1 MSNRGGFAAGKKH
14 FSLEIPLVHGSIL
27 PMPAPDIIQKLVQ
40 RFTEQ
45 YDTYKSGA
53 YNETQVR
60 RDFIDPFFKAL
71 GWDMTNESDHAEAY
85 RDVIHED
92 MVVVNGVKKAPDY
105 SFRIGGVRKFFVEA
119 KKPAVAINVDHRPA
133 FQLRRYGW
141 SAKLPVSILTDF
153 EEFAVYDCTY
163 QPNENDPPTKA
174 RLKYYKY
181 TEYVEHWDEIAA
193 LFSKTG
199 IMKGSFDKFAASKK
213 KGTTTVDEAFLAEIE
228 AWRQKLAS
236 NILANNEVTPRELN
250 QAVQLTIDRIIF
262 LRICE
267 DRGIEPY
274 EKLQKLLKAKGIY
287 AELVKAFKDAD
298 DRYNSGL
305 FHFNPK
311 EKHTSAADMLTL
323 ELKID
328 DAPLRDI
335 IESLYPPNPYE
346 FSVIPAD
353 ILGQVYERFLGKVI
367 HVDGKKAVV
376 EEKPEVK
383 KAGGVFYTPSYIV
396 EYIVRNTVDKL
407 LKDKTPKQ
415 VEKLKIVDPACGS
428 GSFLIVAY
436 QHLMDWHLE
445 YYLANGGAT
454 KFKKELHQTEKGA
467 WRLTTQARKAI
478 LLNNIFGVD
487 IDAQAVEVTKLSLL
501 LKVLEGESSETIGK
515 NMSLFHERALPDLGS
530 NIKCGNSLVG
540 TDFYEQSNLPEL
552 TDDDHYRIN
561 AFDWKDEFSGVFKAG
576 GFDAVIGNPPYG
588 ATLYPLEK
596 AYLKEHYKH
605 QSYQLDSY
613 LLFMELSITT
623 LLKQDGLWG
632 MIIPNPWLSN
642 LKQGKLRQL
651 VMGKTQVQ
659 NIVHF
664 KYPVFKKV
672 VVDTE
677 VVIFQN
683 GFKKAT
689 KPLVYLVSRE
699 PVGSD
704 LQFFAKILGNQSDWL
719 KKAQSP
725 INIFLSDVERSLR
738 DKVFNKK
745 KAVVDF
751 FNVNVGIKPYQI
763 GKGTPAQTKQT
774 VQGRLFDAV
783 SKLSPEYRQ
792 YLRGKDINRFEVD
805 PLEKRYLKYGAW
817 LAEPRPAA
825 QFDAPQKILV
835 RQTGDEIIA
844 ALDTKQFLCLNNIH
858 VLVPKN
864 KVSKLYGILA
874 LLNSKL
880 ITWSLRVMNPEAGE
894 ALAEV
899 KKEFVEMLP
908 VPDLNKL
915 DELERLGK
923 LVFDLKMTPPSEIR
937 ERQLKAYLRQIDTEV
952 FRIFDVKESE
962 IEPYL
967 S

>member
-1 MSNRGGFAAGKKH
+1 
-14 FSLEIPLVHGSIL
+14 
-27 PMPAPDIIQKLVQ
+27 MPAPDIIQKLVQ

-53 YNETQVR
+53 YNETQAR

-71 GWDMTNESDHAEAY
+71 GWDMDNESDHAEAY

-181 TEYVEHWDEIAA
+181 TEYVERWDEIAA
-193 LFSKTG
+193 LFSKNG
-199 IMKGSFDKFAASKK
+199 IMKGSFDKFADSKK

-228 AWRQKLAS
+228 TWRQKLAS

-274 EKLQKLLKAKGIY
+274 EKLQKLLKTKGIY
-287 AELVKAFKDAD
+287 AELAKAFKDAD

-311 EKHTSAADMLTL
+311 EKHTSAADTLTL
-323 ELKID
+323 KLKID

-436 QHLMDWHLE
+436 QHLMDWHLD
-445 YYLANGGAT
+445 YYIANGGVA

-467 WRLTTQARKAI
+467 WRLTTQTRKAI

-540 TDFYEQSNLPEL
+540 TDFYAQEDLPEMSDEEAARL
-552 TDDDHYRIN
+552 N
-561 AFDWKDEFSGVFKAG
+561 PFDWKTAFPSVTKQG
-576 GFDAVIGNPPYG
+576 GFDVVIGNPPYLGGREWSKDNRTTFAYFMAEYKTLEYQFDMYAVFMEKALRILKKGG
-588 ATLYPLEK
+588 ALSFITPNTWLNNQSNVKLRKFVLGNNHLQRMLDCAQKKVFEDATVLTVVFLLTKGKSKEPTLIDFLAHDKEIPVQRHTIQQSTWLEHDAAVINTNLTSSDVELLSKIEKGSSPLESMAK
-596 AYLKEHYKH
+596 VKFGIKIYETGKGNPPQTPADAKEHRFEATKQVDKTYRPYLEGKDISPYSIDYKGRWLKYGKNLAAPRDVELFEGERLLCRRITGKTLICAYTNEEYVT
-605 QSYQLDSY
+605 SQL
-613 LLFMELSITT
+613 LQIIKPNKPELAKFFLGVLSSKLIYFYFSKKYNRTNDKAFPEIRIYELCAIPIKPNAAMQTKITT
-623 LLKQDGLWG
+623 LVERLLVLKSKDSQQEIG
-632 MIIPNPWLSN
+632 I
-642 LKQGKLRQL
+642 KL
-651 VMGKTQVQ
+651 GIDK
-659 NIVHF
+659 
-664 KYPVFKKV
+664 
-672 VVDTE
+672 
-677 VVIFQN
+677 
-683 GFKKAT
+683 
-689 KPLVYLVSRE
+689 LVYELY
-699 PVGSD
+699 G
-704 LQFFAKILGNQSDWL
+704 L
-719 KKAQSP
+719 
-725 INIFLSDVERSLR
+725 
-738 DKVFNKK
+738 
-745 KAVVDF
+745 
-751 FNVNVGIKPYQI
+751 
-763 GKGTPAQTKQT
+763 TP
-774 VQGRLFDAV
+774 
-783 SKLSPEYRQ
+783 
-792 YLRGKDINRFEVD
+792 
-805 PLEKRYLKYGAW
+805 
-817 LAEPRPAA
+817 
-825 QFDAPQKILV
+825 
-835 RQTGDEIIA
+835 DEISI
-844 ALDTKQFLCLNNIH
+844 
-858 VLVPKN
+858 
-864 KVSKLYGILA
+864 
-874 LLNSKL
+874 
-880 ITWSLRVMNPEAGE
+880 
-894 ALAEV
+894 
-899 KKEFVEMLP
+899 VE
-908 VPDLNKL
+908 
-915 DELERLGK
+915 
-923 LVFDLKMTPPSEIR
+923 
-937 ERQLKAYLRQIDTEV
+937 QQA
-952 FRIFDVKESE
+952 
-962 IEPYL
+962 
-967 S
+967 